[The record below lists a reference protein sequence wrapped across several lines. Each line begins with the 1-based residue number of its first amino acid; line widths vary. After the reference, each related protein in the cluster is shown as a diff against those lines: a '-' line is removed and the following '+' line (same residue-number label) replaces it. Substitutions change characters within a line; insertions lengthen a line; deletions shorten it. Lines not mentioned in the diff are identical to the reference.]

1 MKDYSDKNMLE
12 LMATSTELK
21 ECVKEDLRKSLIDSG
36 GFDADTVN
44 KIISAFDTVAANYT
58 IRKKKIKLK
67 G

>member
-1 MKDYSDKNMLE
+1 
-12 LMATSTELK
+12 MATSTELK